1 MVNHFVMGIWNNLNT
16 SFICGFFLIGL
27 GLSSC
32 NTKEVYS
39 GDEYVITKVNVID
52 VNGNATQGT
61 QDVVVRGDSIFL
73 VGSYKHGENATIID
87 GAGKYLMPGL
97 TEMHAHIPV
106 AEEGNDTL
114 VHETLFLYLSQGVTT
129 IRGMLGDPYHLE
141 LKQLIKNKE
150 ILSPRVYTSSPSVNG
165 GSVQTIEEAKSK
177 VSQYKQDGFDFLK
190 IHPGVKLDVWD
201 QIETTANE
209 VGIAYAGHV
218 PVEVGIHRALDSRYA
233 TIDHLDGYMDGLIP
247 QGVDF
252 DKDGGGFFGYAFTDL
267 VDTELIPE
275 LVKKTIDKGVAV
287 VPTQTLFT
295 RWFSP
300 EDPTTMM
307 QAPEMQYMPA
317 KTRFAWRQNKEQM
330 IGNEGYNKSKWKKY
344 IEIRKQLLSEMDRQ
358 GVNILLG
365 SDAPQVMN
373 VPGFSIHHEMKA
385 MAEAGMGTESILKSG
400 TVAPASFFGA
410 EGEFGEIKIGY
421 SADLILLN
429 QNPLTDIGNSTSIA
443 GVMVR
448 GEWLSRERIDER
460 LSEIAERN
468 K

>member
-1 MVNHFVMGIWNNLNT
+1 MVNHFAMGIWNNLNART
-16 SFICGFFLIGL
+16 ISFFILFGLI
-27 GLSSC
+27 LSSC
-32 NTKEVYS
+32 ATKEVYS

-52 VNGNATQGT
+52 VNGNVTQGA

-73 VGSYKHGENATIID
+73 VGTYKHGENAIVID
-87 GAGKYLMPGL
+87 GTGKYLMPGL

-141 LKQLIKNKE
+141 LKQLIEKKE

-165 GSVQTIEEAKSK
+165 GSVKTIEEAKSK

-201 QIETTANE
+201 QIESTANE
-209 VGIAYAGHV
+209 VGIGYAGHV
-218 PVEVGIHRALDSRYA
+218 PVEVGIHRALESRYK
-233 TIDHLDGYMDGLIP
+233 TIDHLDGYIDGLIP
-247 QGVDF
+247 DGVDF

-267 VDTELIPE
+267 VDTLLIRELA
-275 LVKKTIDKGVAV
+275 KKTMDKDVAV

-300 EDPTTMM
+300 EDPTMMM
-307 QAPEMQYMPA
+307 QEPEMQYMPA
-317 KTRFAWRQNKEQM
+317 KTRFSWRQNKEKM
-330 IGNEGYNKSKWKKY
+330 IGNEGYNEATWEKY
-344 IEIRKQLLSEMDRQ
+344 IEIRKQLLREMDRQ
-358 GVNILLG
+358 GVKVLLG

-385 MAEAGMGTESILKSG
+385 MADAGMSNESILKSG

-410 EGEFGEIKIGY
+410 EGEFGQISSGA

-429 QNPLTDIGNSTSIA
+429 RNPQSDITNSTSIE

-448 GEWLSRERIDER
+448 GEWLSRKRIDKR
-460 LSEIAERN
+460 LGEIAERN